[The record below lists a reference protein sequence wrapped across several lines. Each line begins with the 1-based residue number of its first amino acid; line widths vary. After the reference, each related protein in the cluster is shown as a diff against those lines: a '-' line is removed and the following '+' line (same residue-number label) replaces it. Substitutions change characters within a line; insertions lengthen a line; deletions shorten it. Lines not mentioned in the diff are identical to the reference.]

1 MNLKKF
7 TKIAV
12 VTVFIVAIVAALGL
26 RAVIRKVADLIT
38 SGVEQVSSII
48 DVTGDGINFAD
59 YIEIDENGIKVGGQ
73 AISGGN
79 IDYIDVTESGFSS
92 VRYNFDSNINRA
104 LDISVENCDVVIAT
118 GDVDSIIV
126 EVLESEE
133 YKYNFSTVSNTLTVR
148 DPKLESEKKAI
159 NVFGYELSFGS
170 VEHQVSYTGLGMV
183 ICLPKDFDGEVDI
196 STSNGEIK
204 LGNLKL
210 GEKILIN
217 TSNANVSLS
226 NIEAYELSVKT
237 TNGRITASDISATE
251 SEFSSS
257 NERLYLEN
265 VTSKR
270 IYAKTTNASIDFSQL
285 FGEKFTF
292 ETSNGDIDG
301 SILGSESLFSIDTVT
316 DRMAYPESVENSRAQ
331 YKLTAKTSGGDINV
345 RFTE

>member
-48 DVTGDGINFAD
+48 DVTGDEINFAD

-73 AISGGN
+73 TISVGN
-79 IDYIDVTESGFSS
+79 TDYIDVTESGFSS

-104 LDISVENCDVVIAT
+104 LDISVENCDIVIAT
-118 GDVDSIIV
+118 GDVDSVIV
-126 EVLESEE
+126 DVLESEE

-148 DPKLESEKKAI
+148 TPKIEAEKKAI
-159 NVFGYELSFGS
+159 NVFGYELSFGN

-183 ICLPKDFDGEVDI
+183 ICLPKDFEGEVDI

-210 GEKILIN
+210 GEKISIN

-316 DRMAYPESVENSRAQ
+316 DRTSSPDSVENSRAQ